1 MITEDYNKG
10 PSVVRKDYVLWNIQ
24 NMQVHLPGVAKHLVN
39 FASLLLRH
47 YLKFSECFWALL
59 TVKYGRFFTLVL
71 FGYRY
76 EK

>member
-1 MITEDYNKG
+1 MLPG
-10 PSVVRKDYVLWNIQ
+10 SGWMGGAAVRRAWCGDTGLDTVDI
-24 NMQVHLPGVAKHLVN
+24 PGVAKHLVN
-39 FASLLLRH
+39 FASLLLRQ